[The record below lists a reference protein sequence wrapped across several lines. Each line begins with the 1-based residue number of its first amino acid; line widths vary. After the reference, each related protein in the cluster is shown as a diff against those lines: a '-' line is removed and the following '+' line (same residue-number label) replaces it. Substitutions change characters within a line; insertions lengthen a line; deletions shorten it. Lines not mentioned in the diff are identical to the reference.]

1 MTLLKVN
8 ISNLKELIIPMSF
21 VKFLTTE
28 RQIASEIYPKTIT
41 ALITKPEK
49 MTALKNR
56 EIFLQTQMQTF

>member
-1 MTLLKVN
+1 
-8 ISNLKELIIPMSF
+8 MSF

-49 MTALKNR
+49 MIALKNR